1 MKFLKINSSNKKFF
15 HLSIIV
21 LLIHSLLL
29 IPYLNSMLFVQCFSV
44 NEKKPENDSKE
55 HSFYDLHFSTKNSL
69 NNNEIIRGGS
79 TMYINNSLVYI
90 IDDYYGPDIFN
101 VSDIHNPEQIGS
113 TNGEWTLTSTCSNMI
128 VRNDYIFYINHWDEE
143 NIYVLDQADF
153 SDITEITHYCMNYS
167 LGNILIKD
175 WDMFVT
181 SGENF
186 SIYEFDNFSP
196 LNLVGNYTCENATF
210 TDFAIKDNFSYIL
223 DSSSGLAILNITNY
237 SDIQLVSELILN
249 DTSFFSD
256 FYVTENYI
264 YIYENEIGLHVINI
278 TDPFSPESI
287 IKYNFTN
294 VECEDIFADNNYVY
308 LLFNRVMIILAIS
321 NLPTIEQIGTYNPE
335 YIHGFEALT
344 IKDNFAYIYS
354 TQSGEL
360 EGRRPLYIA
369 NITNPAAP
377 IHIFPGKHNPFG
389 FPDWLHKLLI
399 TLGIIALVV
408 PTLIA
413 AVILIVYY
421 SSKRV
426 TDKRI
431 LNGQPS
437 EKLDNME

>member
-1 MKFLKINSSNKKFF
+1 MS
-15 HLSIIV
+15 
-21 LLIHSLLL
+21 
-29 IPYLNSMLFVQCFSV
+29 
-44 NEKKPENDSKE
+44 
-55 HSFYDLHFSTKNSL
+55 
-69 NNNEIIRGGS
+69 
-79 TMYINNSLVYI
+79 INNSLVYI

-113 TNGEWTLTSTCSNMI
+113 TYEEWTLTSTCSNMI

-153 SDITEITHYCMNYS
+153 SDIAEITHYCMNYS
-167 LGNILIKD
+167 LGNFLIKD

-181 SGENF
+181 SGKNF
-186 SIYEFDNFSP
+186 FIYEFDNFSP

-210 TDFAIKDNFSYIL
+210 TDLAIKGNFSYIL
-223 DSSSGLAILNITNY
+223 DSSNGLTTLNITNY

-287 IKYNFTN
+287 IKYNFTDR
-294 VECEDIFADNNYVY
+294 ECEDIFADNNYIY
-308 LLFNRVMIILAIS
+308 LLNYWEMEILDIS
-321 NLPTIEQIGTYNPE
+321 NLPTIEQIGRYIPGYN
-335 YIHGFEALT
+335 HNFEALT

-354 TQSGEL
+354 TQTGEF

-377 IHIFPGKHNPFG
+377 IHIFPGKSNPFG
-389 FPDWLHKLLI
+389 FPDWLNKLLI
-399 TLGIIALVV
+399 SLGIIALVA

-413 AVILIVYY
+413 TVILIAYY
-421 SSKRV
+421 SRKRV
-426 TDKRI
+426 IDKRI
-431 LNGQPS
+431 MNGQPS
-437 EKLDNME
+437 KKINKIE